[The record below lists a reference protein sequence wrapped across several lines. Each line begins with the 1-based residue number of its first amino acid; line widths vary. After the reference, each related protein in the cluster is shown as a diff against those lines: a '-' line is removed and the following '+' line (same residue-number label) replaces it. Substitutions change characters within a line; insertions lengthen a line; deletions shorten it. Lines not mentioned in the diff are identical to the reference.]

1 MQSYHLQILEA
12 MKSFDFNIGKTT
24 LVSFLIGDSNPTI
37 DKNRMDE
44 LDLYGCLYKLKK
56 PHIYAIIG
64 ELEKDELITPK
75 YTTTGLKTL
84 RITPKGRDELITPSK
99 NYNSASSDEKVV
111 INEIKN
117 NNLEETNLE
126 HIEGILPQFSFF
138 TQGLNK
144 KQQLS
149 VLNPH
154 NSILCVAGAGSGKT
168 TVLIKRIEFL
178 VQFRGVKQEE
188 ILAITFTTKARDEMR
203 KRLEE
208 KNLHNVVIHTFNSYS
223 EQELRK
229 VSSIQEHLV
238 PSNSV
243 LTFSQKI
250 QIIRG
255 IIQEFRISFEQISRE
270 YFSTRQRS
278 EKSGDDLFLTFCHD
292 MFSILD
298 YSKNTH
304 QDIHEYSKQAPQSI
318 QHVAKLIEIILTQ
331 IPIKMNNL
339 KIRDFT
345 DQILQIQEIYNEF
358 PTFIPKFEHILVD
371 EFQDI
376 NSIQLTLIQTLKNTT
391 TTSNIFCVG
400 DPRQSIYNW
409 RGSEINFI
417 LDFEKYFQNSHII
430 MLELNYRSNTT
441 LVEACNQII
450 KPLGLIDL
458 QTPKEII
465 DQNAIELVEC
475 KNTDDEFLI
484 ALHHI
489 KSSIKSGVEP
499 NEIFVLA
506 RTNRVL
512 EDFSRILLTHNVEFN
527 LKSDDFST
535 KRQEPIRPNQIILAT
550 IHAIKGQEAQKV
562 IILEATTQY
571 FPNKVQDNEFIAH
584 VKSISSYDKYQEEL
598 RLFYVACSRAK
609 EKLIVL
615 YSGTLSQ
622 FFPSKD
628 KQDSIKSG
636 QKELQTFLFQKPE
649 IPKSKS
655 KEVTNNLNNSTKHY
669 VKMHQLKQL
678 RLSIASRLGIQSFE
692 VFNNTQ
698 LDKLL
703 TSNAQFEEDISHI
716 LGEESFIAKKY
727 GKEILDIL
735 Q

>member
-1 MQSYHLQILEA
+1 MKSFHLQVLEA
-12 MKSFDFNIGKTT
+12 MKSLEFNIGKTT
-24 LVSFLIGDSNPTI
+24 LVSFLIGDYNPTI
-37 DKNRMDE
+37 EKNRMDE
-44 LDLYGCLYKLKK
+44 LDHFGCLYKLKK
-56 PHIYAIIG
+56 GHIYAIIG

-75 YTTTGLKTL
+75 YTTNGLKTL
-84 RITPKGRDELITPSK
+84 RITPKGRDEIITPSK
-99 NYNSASSDEKVV
+99 NYNSISGDKKVV
-111 INEIKN
+111 INKIQN
-117 NNLEETNLE
+117 NTLEETNLE
-126 HIEGILPQFSFF
+126 HLNALLPQFSFF
-138 TQGLNK
+138 TDGLNT

-149 VLNPH
+149 VLNSH

-178 VQFRGVKQEE
+178 VKFRGVKEEE
-188 ILAITFTTKARDEMR
+188 ILAVTFTTKARDEMR
-203 KRLEE
+203 NRLTQIG
-208 KNLHNVVIHTFNSYS
+208 LHNVNIHTFNSYS
-223 EQELRK
+223 EQELRRI
-229 VSSIQEHLV
+229 SQMQEHLV
-238 PSNSV
+238 SSNSV
-243 LTFSQKI
+243 LNFSQKI
-250 QIIRG
+250 QIVRG

-270 YFSTRQRS
+270 YFSTRQRN
-278 EKSGDDLFLTFCHD
+278 EKSSDELFLLFCHE

-304 QDIHEYSKQAPQSI
+304 QDIHEYSKQAPSSI

-331 IPIKMNNL
+331 IPIKMQQL

-345 DQILQIQEIYNEF
+345 DQILQIQEIYREF
-358 PTFIPKFEHILVD
+358 PSFIPKFEHILVD

-376 NSIQLTLIQTLKNTT
+376 NSIQLILIQMLKAGNM
-391 TTSNIFCVG
+391 FCVG

-409 RGSEINFI
+409 RGSDINFI
-417 LDFEKYFQNSHII
+417 LKFEEYFPKSHII

-441 LVEACNQII
+441 LVQACNEII
-450 KPLGLIDL
+450 KPLGLVNL
-458 QTPKEII
+458 ETPQEKLEES
-465 DQNAIELVEC
+465 AIELIEC
-475 KNTDDEFLI
+475 KSVEDEYLI
-484 ALHHI
+484 ALHHV
-489 KSSIKSGVEP
+489 KSSIKGGLEP

-506 RTNRVL
+506 RTNKVL
-512 EDFSRILLTHNVEFN
+512 EDFSKILLTHGVEFN

-535 KRQEPIRPNQIILAT
+535 KKQEPIRPRQIILAT

-628 KQDSIKSG
+628 KADSIKSG
-636 QKELQTFLFQKPE
+636 QKELQSFMFQKPTSSNSLTQKKQVNE
-649 IPKSKS
+649 
-655 KEVTNNLNNSTKHY
+655 NLNSSTKHY

-678 RLSIASRLGIQSFE
+678 RLSIASRLGMQSFE

-703 TSNAQFEEDISHI
+703 TSNPQFEEDISYI
-716 LGEESFIAKKY
+716 LGEDSFIAKKY
-727 GKEILDIL
+727 GKEILEIL